1 MINNPIPLV
10 RISTVTATGTV
21 TDFETTYTQPITNK
35 FYLEFD
41 QAFVSNLNTSTFT
54 RSTDTAIPMLTRS
67 GGNVHTDMIAQAI
80 MLKKLGLLPITC
92 NPYRFKM
99 IRMYDPDRV
108 IFAECLPSSQAFT
121 GSVAAAS
128 NSVTTTSETTGS
140 DVSPSNQVVVAEAGD
155 REASPLAE
163 TIHTTDLAAL
173 TF

>member
-121 GSVAAAS
+121 GSAAAAS
-128 NSVTTTSETTGS
+128 NSVATTSETTGS

>member
-128 NSVTTTSETTGS
+128 NSVSTTSETTGS

-163 TIHTTDLAAL
+163 TIHTTDLATL